1 MALPALVSAGILV
14 IAPILFGTANLDRE
28 TSAIPLEMF
37 LSLVGIVL
45 FTPIFRP
52 EEKKEIDDLVSS
64 KYVERSRIY
73 LIRVACAMLLAA
85 GFVGAFALALRVR
98 LCDVTWL
105 QFAGTVAD
113 AVFLGAVGM
122 SAAALADNTV
132 AGYMAAFVI
141 YGINCGTGRNLG
153 NFYLFS
159 MSISEYEPKVW
170 LFVTGILLIL
180 TAFTVKCI
188 RRRLR

>member
-1 MALPALVSAGILV
+1 MPALVSAGILV
-14 IAPILFGTANLDRE
+14 IALILFGTANLDRE

-64 KYVERSRIY
+64 KYVGRSRIY
-73 LIRVACAMLLAA
+73 LIRGVCAMLLAT
-85 GFVGAFALALRVR
+85 GFVGVFTLAMRAR
-98 LCDVTWL
+98 MCDVTWL
-105 QFAGTVAD
+105 LFAGTVAD

-122 SAAALADNTV
+122 AAAALADNTV
-132 AGYMAAFVI
+132 AGYMAAFVT
-141 YGINCGTGRNLG
+141 YGINWGAGRNLG

-170 LFVTGILLIL
+170 LFVTGMLLIS
-180 TAFTVKCI
+180 ASFTVKWI
-188 RRRLR
+188 KRRLR